1 MLKFAG
7 RKIALSLGL
16 AASLAFSSIGFA
28 WGTGNCVMLVAPLN
42 VWAGQT
48 IHGYVAGG
56 HTPMT
61 VYSTGKYGPLPVMPS
76 PGGTPVDDPLHFAI
90 PTFEPMRGSIVTIT
104 GGDPTGQSDTAT
116 VLVI

>member
-1 MLKFAG
+1 MLKLAG

-16 AASLAFSSIGFA
+16 AASLVFSSIGFA
-28 WGTGNCVMLVAPLN
+28 WSTGTHVIVVAPCS

-56 HTPMT
+56 FVPMNVFSSGT
-61 VYSTGKYGPLPVMPS
+61 YGPLPTIPNPWGS
-76 PGGTPVDDPLHFAI
+76 PIDDPLYFAI
-90 PTFEPMRGSIVTIT
+90 PTFEPMIGSIVTII
-104 GGDPTGQSDTAT
+104 GGDCTGQSDTAT